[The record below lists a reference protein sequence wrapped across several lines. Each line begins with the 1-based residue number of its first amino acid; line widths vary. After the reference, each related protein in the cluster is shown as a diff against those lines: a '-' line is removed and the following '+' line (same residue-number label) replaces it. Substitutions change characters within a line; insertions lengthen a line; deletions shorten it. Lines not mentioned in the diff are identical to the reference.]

1 MKTRN
6 NEKKLDCI
14 AQWVSLEKE
23 RESERERERERR
35 RLESPLLESPFL
47 ESNFF
52 SLIRVLV
59 KRELKRQS

>member
-6 NEKKLDCI
+6 SEKKLDCI
-14 AQWVSLEKE
+14 AEWVSLEKE
-23 RESERERERERR
+23 RERVRERERR

-47 ESNFF
+47 ESRFF